1 MATELKLRRGS
12 TTQNNGFTGAS
23 GEITVD
29 TDKKTVVVQ
38 DGSTAGGT
46 PLATEANLTTLD
58 NAAVKT
64 TGNQSIAGTKTF
76 SDNTDFSAGIDVTGT
91 VTTDSLTLGDNDKL
105 KLGVGGDL
113 EIYHTG
119 GNSFIDDVGAGVLKL
134 RASNRILL
142 QGYDTGDTYASFN
155 ENGQSQ
161 LFHNNTMHLNT
172 YASGVNV
179 NGTLTTT
186 NGIDITGS
194 STIDVG
200 TGYLNV
206 KGSDDHSGLKL
217 SNTNTSTAGQSDI
230 LFQRT
235 ENPVVN
241 GTPTG
246 IGQIIF
252 EADNSSASPF
262 SFANITA
269 YADQFT
275 AGQEESYVSFFVRDG
290 SGNSERLQVNKNGID
305 VNGAVKADSIELDQ
319 RQDPPATATN
329 GDMYFDSDNQS
340 LYVRRTPAGGT
351 AEWSRVTTESSEFI
365 QFKQTQTLSVTPQVG
380 MIYFDS
386 DDQKLKVY
394 TSTNGG
400 QFENLN

>member
-64 TGNQSIAGTKTF
+64 TGNQTIAGNKTF
-76 SDNTDFSAGIDVTGT
+76 SANTDFSAGIDVT
-91 VTTDSLTLGDNDKL
+91 
-105 KLGVGGDL
+105 
-113 EIYHTG
+113 
-119 GNSFIDDVGAGVLKL
+119 
-134 RASNRILL
+134 
-142 QGYDTGDTYASFN
+142 
-155 ENGQSQ
+155 
-161 LFHNNTMHLNT
+161 
-172 YASGVNV
+172 
-179 NGTLTTT
+179 
-186 NGIDITGS
+186 
-194 STIDVG
+194 
-200 TGYLNV
+200 
-206 KGSDDHSGLKL
+206 
-217 SNTNTSTAGQSDI
+217 
-230 LFQRT
+230 
-235 ENPVVN
+235 
-241 GTPTG
+241 
-246 IGQIIF
+246 
-252 EADNSSASPF
+252 
-262 SFANITA
+262 
-269 YADQFT
+269 
-275 AGQEESYVSFFVRDG
+275 
-290 SGNSERLQVNKNGID
+290 
-305 VNGAVKADSIELDQ
+305 GAVKADSIELDQ

-340 LYVRRTPAGGT
+340 LYVRKTPSGGT
-351 AEWSRVTTESSEFI
+351 AEWARVTTESSEFI